1 MGTAREPEWE
11 LEREPQWIQDGNLN
25 GDLSGNLNGHLD
37 GNLNGDLD
45 RNLNGNQ
52 PGTKQGLNLNQK
64 GVLRGSLEGP
74 WGSLGGPWGSL
85 EGSLGDQTGTQD
97 WSGTGPAPGTQK
109 VPKVYNCHQKQARGQ
124 TLRQRAGVSKIPH

>member
-1 MGTAREPEWE
+1 MEQGWE
-11 LEREPQWIQDGNLN
+11 DLNGNLN
-25 GDLSGNLNGHLD
+25 GNLGGHMI
-37 GNLNGDLD
+37 GDLD

-85 EGSLGDQTGTQD
+85 DGSLGDQTGTQD
-97 WSGTGPAPGTQK
+97 WSGKCLKCITVVKNRPGDKRPGSERYQILGPP
-109 VPKVYNCHQKQARGQ
+109 
-124 TLRQRAGVSKIPH
+124 

>member
-25 GDLSGNLNGHLD
+25 GDLSGNLNGNLD

-52 PGTKQGLNLNQK
+52 PGTKLGLNSDQK
-64 GVLRGSLEGP
+64 GVLSRGSLEGP
-74 WGSLGGPWGSL
+74 WGSL
-85 EGSLGDQTGTQD
+85 EGSLGNQTGTQD
-97 WSGTGPAPGTQK
+97 RSGTGLAPGTQK
-109 VPKVYNCHQKQARGQ
+109 VPKVYKSSKTGPVTPRG
-124 TLRQRAGVSKIPH
+124 LAKIAY

>member
-1 MGTAREPEWE
+1 M
-11 LEREPQWIQDGNLN
+11 NLN
-25 GDLSGNLNGHLD
+25 GNLD

-74 WGSLGGPWGSL
+74 WGSRVVLGAPWRAP
-85 EGSLGDQTGTQD
+85 LGTKLAPR
-97 WSGTGPAPGTQK
+97 TGPALATQK
-109 VPKVYNCHQKQARGQ
+109 VPKVYNGRQKQAQGQ
-124 TLRQRAGVSKIPH
+124 TTWQRAGTRFWDPPGDYKIAH

>member
-52 PGTKQGLNLNQK
+52 PGTKLGLNLDQK
-64 GVLRGSLEGP
+64 GVLRGCLEGP
-74 WGSLGGPWGSL
+74 WEFLGGPWCSL
-85 EGSLGDQTGTQD
+85 EESLGDQIGTQD
-97 WSGTGPAPGTQK
+97 WSGTSPAPGTQK
-109 VPKVYNCHQKQARGQ
+109 VLKVCNCSQKCSGHGTCRPPALPDFG
-124 TLRQRAGVSKIPH
+124 TA

>member
-1 MGTAREPEWE
+1 MGTALEPEWE

-52 PGTKQGLNLNQK
+52 PGTKQGLNLNQM
-64 GVLRGSLEGP
+64 GVLRGSLQGP
-74 WGSLGGPWGSL
+74 WGSLGDP
-85 EGSLGDQTGTQD
+85 LGL
-97 WSGTGPAPGTQK
+97 PGR
-109 VPKVYNCHQKQARGQ
+109 VP
-124 TLRQRAGVSKIPH
+124 